1 MRKKSG
7 KKIERQDTG
16 MGETRKDLA
25 IIFDLD
31 GTLWDSTGNACA
43 IWNRVLEKHG
53 DASAP
58 ITQEMVEQT
67 MGKTMEEIGEL
78 LFPDLGVEERNAIL
92 EEFGEEEV
100 LYVREHGGILYEGV
114 EETVKVLYHNYPL
127 YIVSNSQ
134 DGYVQAFLYSHH
146 MEAYFQDIEMSGR
159 TGMGKGHN
167 IKLLMER
174 NQIQKAVYI
183 GDTAGDEKATRFAGI
198 PFIYANYGFGEAV
211 SPDAVIQDIHEVP
224 ECLKAF
230 VF

>member
-1 MRKKSG
+1 MDEKG
-7 KKIERQDTG
+7 KN
-16 MGETRKDLA
+16 MA

-43 IWNRVLEKHG
+43 IWNRVLENHG

-78 LFPDLGVEERNAIL
+78 LFPDLGVEKRNAIL

-100 LYVREHGGILYEGV
+100 LYVREHGGILYEGMD
-114 EETVKVLYHNYPL
+114 ETVKSLYKTYPL

-134 DGYVQAFLYSHH
+134 DGYVQAFLHAH
-146 MEAYFQDIEMSGR
+146 RMGEYFLDIEMSGR
-159 TGMGKGHN
+159 TGMDKGHN
-167 IKLLMER
+167 IQLLMER

-198 PFIYANYGFGEAV
+198 PFIYAKYGFGEAV
-211 SPDAVIQDIHEVP
+211 SPDVVIGDIREVP
-224 ECLKAF
+224 ECVKCF
-230 VF
+230 S